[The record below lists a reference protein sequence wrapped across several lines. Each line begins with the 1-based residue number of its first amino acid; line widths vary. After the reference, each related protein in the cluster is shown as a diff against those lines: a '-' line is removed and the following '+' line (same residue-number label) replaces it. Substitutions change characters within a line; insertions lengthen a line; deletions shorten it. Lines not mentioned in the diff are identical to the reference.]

1 MLKDITQIKMTTQR
15 KSLEEILQQSPEEQ
29 LSSLREEANRMIKKN
44 TGGKSGSSDQ
54 KKIRYIGNKIEE
66 LKKI

>member
-1 MLKDITQIKMTTQR
+1 MTTQR